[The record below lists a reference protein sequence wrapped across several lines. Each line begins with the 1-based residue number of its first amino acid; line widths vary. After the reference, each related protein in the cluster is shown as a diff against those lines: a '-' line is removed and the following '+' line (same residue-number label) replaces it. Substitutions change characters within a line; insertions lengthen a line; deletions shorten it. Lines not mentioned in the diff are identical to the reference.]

1 MKQKAQNR
9 ATREQL
15 AILRQLNKAGVRYVA
30 FGDYAMNAIDPARAI
45 GNVQLWVEP
54 TKANFE
60 RLDRAIL
67 ELYGPRVLTRT
78 KPEHIDNP
86 QPRKMLTLG
95 DGLQKV
101 GLYPAING
109 FRAEQFDELFT
120 RAKTN
125 RAVLITNRGKL
136 DGSVA
141 YRQLA
146 VPDLYQNV
154 RESTA
159 YHKAWNMQTLEKYA
173 DDNRI
178 DLTPIHSRF
187 SAQPEKATVQT
198 AAKNQ
203 ENASE
208 PGEKDPSEKQTMS
221 KTLPVKMVRDFD
233 TIKRELDLEVVLREY
248 GFVLDTKKSKPG
260 DEWLIYERGEKGAKE
275 RLAVYTGEKYGQKMF
290 VDMNDQ
296 RGWRGDV
303 IKFLERVENGI
314 YRNVFKAV
322 DRIMSSADYVL
333 EKSVSTPLKQV
344 KESLIDTKL
353 REKDL
358 HSRYAIAPLTDT
370 RYLEGRSLRRDVLF
384 SPEFDGRIHN
394 IVYTSEKG
402 TTHRNTSFP
411 MYAQDGHLVSMDIRN
426 ERFKSFPSG
435 ERGEAMW
442 HSNRF
447 YELKSPLTMHGQPAL
462 PAGTVGTVY
471 RRSADTVAFNVVQAG
486 KPQQV
491 QLPLEA
497 ARTLFKEVAAQRI
510 LVAESAI
517 DALSFKQLN
526 PEVEGERRFYM
537 ATGGQ
542 PGSRQLGFIQ
552 QVLDRN
558 PEAQFVIA
566 QDGDNAG
573 LRFAINYL
581 GLQHPAADPALR
593 VKPDIAYSGPN
604 LPPNPLANVLGPKFA
619 FDPDMKTFSDVLK
632 RFDVPEGTLSEG
644 HKLAINHQARFKEIV
659 ASASRPDDYVKVS
672 IEMVQSVIPAF
683 TYARAYGIPM
693 PEEVE
698 KLAQSEYMQ
707 LKMGNEFRVARERA
721 MISSDEMAQRIQH
734 HKDAKLEKDL
744 YSGVNKL
751 ELELRHP
758 LSPGSVGEVAA
769 GQRNDAFLGRFL
781 EEMNRFTKQ
790 FNYNNDPNDKEKRVQ
805 EFQRET
811 LVDTQK
817 GEAVTRTRI
826 HFPNDG
832 RLLVKALTLLTDE
845 INGRQGQA
853 LYHVVRPTRQQ
864 KDLNDILQNRQG
876 EALPDSSPLKMGSPP
891 AIRHYT
897 DLKAEKNA
905 RQATVASATEST
917 RTYKATM

>member
-45 GNVQLWVEP
+45 GNVQLWIEP

-60 RLDRAIL
+60 RLDKAIQ
-67 ELYGPRVLTRT
+67 EVYGPRVLTRT
-78 KPEHIDNP
+78 KPEHAENP

-95 DGLQKV
+95 DGPQKV

-109 FRAEQFDELFT
+109 FSPDQFGELFM
-120 RAKTN
+120 RAQTN
-125 RAVLITNRGKL
+125 RAALITNRGKL

-159 YHKAWNMQTLEKYA
+159 YHKAWNIQTLEKYA
-173 DDNRI
+173 DDHRI
-178 DLTPIHSRF
+178 DLTPVRSV
-187 SAQPEKATVQT
+187 SATQTAQETAKTASANPEATAKAT
-198 AAKNQ
+198 
-203 ENASE
+203 ENAQQE
-208 PGEKDPSEKQTMS
+208 PEPTPKPRAEK
-221 KTLPVKMVRDFD
+221 LVRDFD
-233 TIKRELDLEVVLREY
+233 AIKRELDLEVVLRDY
-248 GFVLDTKKSKPG
+248 GFVLDTKKSKPS
-260 DEWLIYERGEKGAKE
+260 DEWLIYERGEKGSKE
-275 RLAVYTGEKYGQKMF
+275 RLAVYTGDKYGQKMF

-322 DRIMSSADYVL
+322 DRIMSSTDYVL
-333 EKSVSTPLKQV
+333 QKSVTAPLKQV
-344 KESLIDTKL
+344 KDSLIDTKL

-358 HSRYAIAPLTDT
+358 HDRYAIAPLTDT
-370 RYLEGRSLRRDVLF
+370 RYLAGRSLHKDVLF
-384 SPEFDGRIHN
+384 SPEFNGRIHN
-394 IVYTSEKG
+394 IAYTTEKG

-447 YELKSPLTMHGQPAL
+447 YELKAPLAMHDKPDL
-462 PAGTVGTVY
+462 PTGTVGTVV
-471 RRSADTVAFNVVQAG
+471 RLSPETVSFNFIQDG
-486 KPQQV
+486 EPQQV
-491 QLPLEA
+491 QLPLET
-497 ARTLFKEVAAQRI
+497 ARPAFREVPAQRI

-517 DALSFKQLN
+517 DAMSFKQLN
-526 PEVEGERRFYM
+526 PEAEGERRFYM

-542 PGSRQLGFIQ
+542 PGSRQMGFVQ
-552 QVLDRN
+552 KVLDRN
-558 PEAQFVIA
+558 PQAQFVIA

-573 LRFAINYL
+573 LRFGINYL
-581 GLQHPAADPALR
+581 ALQHPAADPALR

-604 LPPNPLANVLGPKFA
+604 LPPNPLTNILGPKFA
-619 FDPDMKTFSDVLK
+619 FDPEIKTFSDVLK
-632 RFDVPEGTLSEG
+632 RFDVPDGNLSEG
-644 HKLAINHQARFKEIV
+644 HKLAINHQARFKEIM
-659 ASASRPDDYVKVS
+659 PDDYVKVS
-672 IEMVQSVIPAF
+672 VEMVQSVIPAF
-683 TYARAYGIPM
+683 TYAKAYGISM
-693 PEEVE
+693 PEEIG

-707 LKMGNEFRVARERA
+707 TKVGNEFRVARERA
-721 MISSDEMAQRIQH
+721 MISPDEMDQRIQY

-751 ELELRHP
+751 DLELRQP
-758 LSPGSVGEVAA
+758 LSPGGAGADVA
-769 GQRNDAFLGRFL
+769 GGRNEAFLHRFMD
-781 EEMNRFTKQ
+781 EMNRFTKQ

-811 LVDTQK
+811 LVDPDQ
-817 GEAVTRTRI
+817 GQAVTRTRI

-845 INGRQGQA
+845 INSRQGQS

-876 EALPDSSPLKMGSPP
+876 EALPDSSPLKMGAPP
-891 AIRHYT
+891 LIKPHT
-897 DLKAEKNA
+897 EIKAQ
-905 RQATVASATEST
+905 QAAQRETVQSASDSA
-917 RTYKATM
+917 RTYKAKL

>member
-15 AILRQLNKAGVRYVA
+15 AILRQLNKAGVRYLA

-45 GNVQLWVEP
+45 GNVQLWIEP
-54 TKANFE
+54 TRANFE
-60 RLDRAIL
+60 RLDTAIK
-67 ELYGPRVLTRT
+67 EVYGPRVLTRSNPDLT
-78 KPEHIDNP
+78 DNP
-86 QPRKMLTLG
+86 QPKKMLTLG
-95 DGLQKV
+95 DGPQKV

-109 FRAEQFDELFT
+109 FEPNEFGELFA
-120 RAKTN
+120 RAQTN
-125 RAVLITNRGKL
+125 RAALITNRGKL

-141 YRQLA
+141 YRQLN

-159 YHKAWNMQTLEKYA
+159 YHKAWNIQTLEKYA
-173 DDNRI
+173 DDHRI
-178 DLTPIHSRF
+178 DLTADNARRTTSEAPDPKQQATAKPATAPDQPAT
-187 SAQPEKATVQT
+187 AQKPDESGTSPKPRAEK
-198 AAKNQ
+198 
-203 ENASE
+203 
-208 PGEKDPSEKQTMS
+208 
-221 KTLPVKMVRDFD
+221 LVRDFNA
-233 TIKRELDLEVVLREY
+233 IKRDLDLEVVLQDY
-248 GFVLDTKKSKPG
+248 GFQLDTKKSKPS
-260 DEWLIYERGEKGAKE
+260 DEWLIYERGEQGSKE
-275 RLAVYTGEKYGQKMF
+275 RLAVYTGDKYGQKMF

-322 DRIMSSADYVL
+322 DRIMSSADYTLQKTV
-333 EKSVSTPLKQV
+333 TAPLKSV

-370 RYLEGRSLRRDVLF
+370 RYLEGRSLQKDVLF
-384 SPEFDGRIHN
+384 SPEFDGRIKN
-394 IVYTSEKG
+394 VAYMSDKG
-402 TTHRNTSFP
+402 TTHHNTAFP

-447 YELKSPLTMHGQPAL
+447 YELTMPLAMHERHAL
-462 PAGTVGTVY
+462 PVGTTGTVY
-471 RRSADTVAFNVVQAG
+471 RHSADTVSFNFVEEG
-486 KPQQV
+486 KPRQV
-491 QLPLEA
+491 QLPLES
-497 ARTLFKEVAAQRI
+497 ARGAFKEVSAQRI

-542 PGSRQLGFIQ
+542 PGSRQMGFIQ
-552 QVLDRN
+552 KVLDRN

-581 GLQHPAADPALR
+581 GLTHPAADPALR
-593 VKPDIAYSGPN
+593 IKPEIAYSGPN
-604 LPPNPLANVLGPKFA
+604 LPPNPLANVLGPKFV
-619 FDPDMKTFSDVLK
+619 FDPEVKSFSDVLK
-632 RFDVPEGTLSEG
+632 RFDIADGTLSEG
-644 HKLAINHQARFKEIV
+644 HKLAINHQARFKEIM
-659 ASASRPDDYVKVS
+659 PDDYVKGAV
-672 IEMVQSVIPAF
+672 EMVQSVIPAF
-683 TYARAYGIPM
+683 VYAKAYGVPLM
-693 PEEVE
+693 EEVG
-698 KLAQSEYMQ
+698 KLAQSEYITG
-707 LKMGNEFRVARERA
+707 KVGNEFRFARERA
-721 MISSDEMAQRIQH
+721 MISADEMGNRIQH

-751 ELELRHP
+751 ELELRQP
-758 LSPGSVGEVAA
+758 LTPAA
-769 GQRNDAFLGRFL
+769 GGSDKAQQRNDAFLGRFL
-781 EEMNRFTKQ
+781 DEMNRFTKQ
-790 FNYNNDPNDKEKRVQ
+790 FHYNGDANDKEKKVQ

-811 LVDTQK
+811 LLDGQL
-817 GEAVTRTRI
+817 GQAVTRTRI

-832 RLLVKALTLLTDE
+832 RLLVKALTMLTEE
-845 INGRQGQA
+845 INQRQGQS

-864 KDLNDILQNRQG
+864 KDLNDVLQNRQG
-876 EALPDSSPLKMGSPP
+876 EPLPDSSPLKVGAPP
-891 AIRHYT
+891 TIRSQRDNKVEPSVKQT
-897 DLKAEKNA
+897 TPEPVAETG
-905 RQATVASATEST
+905 RSY
-917 RTYKATM
+917 RTKL

>member
-15 AILRQLNKAGVRYVA
+15 AIMRHLNKAGVRYLA

-45 GNVQLWVEP
+45 GNVQLWIEP
-54 TKANFE
+54 TRANFE
-60 RLDRAIL
+60 RLDTAIK
-67 ELYGPRVLTRT
+67 EVYGPRVLTRSNPDLT
-78 KPEHIDNP
+78 DNP
-86 QPRKMLTLG
+86 QPKKMLTLG
-95 DGLQKV
+95 DGPQRV

-109 FRAEQFDELFT
+109 FGAGDFGELFA
-120 RAKTN
+120 RAQTN
-125 RAVLITNRGKL
+125 RAALIINRGKL

-159 YHKAWNMQTLEKYA
+159 YHKAWNIQTLEKYA
-173 DDNRI
+173 DDRRI
-178 DLTPIHSRF
+178 DLTPIGTKQAA
-187 SAQPEKATVQT
+187 SAGEIRQPVGEKAFPQQVKPDSAEPHQKE
-198 AAKNQ
+198 AQ
-203 ENASE
+203 ETG
-208 PGEKDPSEKQTMS
+208 P
-221 KTLPVKMVRDFD
+221 KTKTGKLVRDFD
-233 TIKRELDLEVVLREY
+233 VIKRELDLEVVIRDY
-248 GFVLDTKKSKPG
+248 GFELDSKKSKPG
-260 DEWLIYERGEKGAKE
+260 DEWLIYERGEKNAKE
-275 RLAVYTGEKYGQKMF
+275 RLAVYTGDKYGQKMF

-322 DRIMSSADYVL
+322 DRIMASTDYVL
-333 EKSVSTPLKQV
+333 QKSVTAPLKQV

-370 RYLEGRSLRRDVLF
+370 RYLEGRSLHKNVLQ
-384 SPEFDGRIHN
+384 SPEFDGRIKN
-394 IVYTSEKG
+394 IVYTSDKG
-402 TTHRNTSFP
+402 TTHQNTAFP
-411 MYAQDGHLVSMDIRN
+411 MYAQDGNLVSMDIRN

-447 YELKSPLTMHGQPAL
+447 YELKTPLAIQDKPPLA
-462 PAGTVGTVY
+462 AGTIGTVF
-471 RRSADTVAFNVVQAG
+471 RHNPEIIAFNYVEEG
-486 KPQQV
+486 KPIQV
-491 QLPLEA
+491 QIPLES
-497 ARTLFKEVAAQRI
+497 ARNAFKEVPAQRI

-526 PEVEGERRFYM
+526 PEAEGERRFYM

-542 PGSRQLGFIQ
+542 PGSRQMGFIQ
-552 QVLDRN
+552 KVLDRN

-581 GLQHPAADPALR
+581 GLTHPAADPDLR
-593 VKPDIAYSGPN
+593 LKPQIAYSGPN

-619 FDPDMKTFSDVLK
+619 YDTEIKTFNDVLK
-632 RFDVPEGTLSEG
+632 RFDIADGNLSEG
-644 HKLAINHQARFKEIV
+644 HKLAIQHQARFKEIM
-659 ASASRPDDYVKVS
+659 PDDYVKVS
-672 IEMVQSVIPAF
+672 VEMVQSVIPAF
-683 TYARAYGIPM
+683 AYAKAYGIPM
-693 PEEVE
+693 PEEVS
-698 KLAQSEYMQ
+698 KLAQSEYMNT
-707 LKMGNEFRVARERA
+707 KVGNEFRVARERA
-721 MISSDEMAQRIQH
+721 MISPEEMEQRIQH

-751 ELELRHP
+751 ELELRQP
-758 LSPGSVGEVAA
+758 LKPGSTGADTA
-769 GQRNDAFLGRFL
+769 QQRNDQFLGRFL
-781 EEMNRFTKQ
+781 DEMNRFTKH
-790 FNYNNDPNDKEKRVQ
+790 FNYNNDPNDKEKKVQ

-811 LVDTQK
+811 LVDHQQQQ
-817 GEAVTRTRI
+817 AVTRTRI

-832 RLLVKALTLLTDE
+832 RLLVKALTMLTDE
-845 INGRQGQA
+845 INGRQGQE
-853 LYHVVRPTRQQ
+853 LYQIVRPTRQQ

-876 EALPDSSPLKMGSPP
+876 EPLPDSSPLKVGAPP
-891 AIRHYT
+891 TIRSHT
-897 DLKAEKNA
+897 DLKAE
-905 RQATVASATEST
+905 QALKQTSPEGATEPA
-917 RTYKATM
+917 RTYRTKL

>member
-60 RLDRAIL
+60 RLDKAIG
-67 ELYGPRVLTRT
+67 EMYGPRVLTRT

-95 DGLQKV
+95 DGPQKV

-109 FRAEQFDELFT
+109 FGANEFGELFT
-120 RAKTN
+120 RAQTN
-125 RAVLITNRGKL
+125 RAALITNRGKL

-159 YHKAWNMQTLEKYA
+159 YHKAWNIQTLEKYA

-178 DLTPIHSRF
+178 DLKPLRSEKPADALSASTPGRSVVPSEANNAERNP
-187 SAQPEKATVQT
+187 SP
-198 AAKNQ
+198 AASQ
-203 ENASE
+203 SE
-208 PGEKDPSEKQTMS
+208 TKPRGEK
-221 KTLPVKMVRDFD
+221 LVRDFD
-233 TIKRELDLEVVLREY
+233 AIKRELDLEVVLRDY
-248 GFVLDTKKSKPG
+248 GFVLDTKKSKPS
-260 DEWLIYERGEKGAKE
+260 DEWLIYERGEKGSKE
-275 RLAVYTGEKYGQKMF
+275 RLAVYTGDKYGQKMF

-333 EKSVSTPLKQV
+333 EKSVTAPLKQV

-358 HSRYAIAPLTDT
+358 HNRYNIAPLTDT
-370 RYLEGRSLRRDVLF
+370 RYLEGRSLRKDVLS

-394 IVYTSEKG
+394 IAYTTEKG

-426 ERFKSFPSG
+426 ERFKSFPAG

-447 YELKSPLTMHGQPAL
+447 YELKMPLAMHDKPEL
-462 PAGTVGTVY
+462 PAGTIGTVF
-471 RRSADTVAFNVVQAG
+471 RHSADTIAFNFVQEGQA
-486 KPQQV
+486 KQV
-491 QLPLEA
+491 QLPLES
-497 ARTLFKEVAAQRI
+497 ARGAFREVPAQRI

-526 PEVEGERRFYM
+526 PEAEGERRFYM

-542 PGSRQLGFIQ
+542 PGSRQMGFIQ
-552 QVLDRN
+552 KVLDRN

-581 GLQHPAADPALR
+581 GLTHPAADPALR
-593 VKPDIAYSGPN
+593 VKPEIVYSGPN

-619 FDPDMKTFSDVLK
+619 FDPAIKSFDDVLK
-632 RFDVPEGTLSEG
+632 RFDVVDGTLSEG
-644 HKLAINHQARFKEIV
+644 HKLAINHQARFKEIM
-659 ASASRPDDYVKVS
+659 PDDYVKVS
-672 IEMVQSVIPAF
+672 VEMVQSVIPAF
-683 TYARAYGIPM
+683 TYAKAYGIELPG
-693 PEEVE
+693 ELGQ
-698 KLAQSEYMQ
+698 LAKSEYMQ
-707 LKMGNEFRVARERA
+707 TKVGNEFRVARERA
-721 MISSDEMAQRIQH
+721 MISPDEMEQRIQN

-751 ELELRHP
+751 ELELRQP
-758 LSPGSVGEVAA
+758 IQSKGPDDDQ
-769 GQRNDAFLGRFL
+769 QRNDAFLGRFL
-781 EEMNRFTKQ
+781 DEMNRFTKQ

-811 LVDTQK
+811 LVDPDQR
-817 GEAVTRTRI
+817 EAITRTRI

-832 RLLVKALTLLTDE
+832 RLLVKALTMLTDE
-845 INGRQGQA
+845 INSRQGQD
-853 LYHVVRPTRQQ
+853 LYQLVRPTRQQ

-876 EALPDSSPLKMGSPP
+876 EPLPDSSPLKVGAPP
-891 AIRHYT
+891 VIKPHT
-897 DLKAEKNA
+897 ELKAEQAA
-905 RQATVASATEST
+905 RQTPVETAADSAKTF
-917 RTYKATM
+917 RAKI

>member
-15 AILRQLNKAGVRYVA
+15 AILRHLNKAGVRYVA

-45 GNVQLWVEP
+45 GNVQLWIEP
-54 TKANFE
+54 TRANFE
-60 RLDRAIL
+60 RLDNAIQGI
-67 ELYGPRVLTRT
+67 YGPRVLTRT
-78 KPEHIDNP
+78 NPELADNP

-95 DGLQKV
+95 DGPQKV

-109 FRAEQFDELFT
+109 FLPDQFGELFT
-120 RAKTN
+120 RAQTN
-125 RAVLITNRGKL
+125 RAALITNRGKL

-146 VPDLYQNV
+146 VSDLYQNV

-159 YHKAWNMQTLEKYA
+159 YHKAWNIQTLEKYA
-173 DDNRI
+173 DDHRI
-178 DLTPIHSRF
+178 DLTPVRSPLTTQT
-187 SAQPEKATVQT
+187 QPEAPKRVAMDSRDVGEPEQNPKPTEPATKPR
-198 AAKNQ
+198 A
-203 ENASE
+203 
-208 PGEKDPSEKQTMS
+208 EKLM
-221 KTLPVKMVRDFD
+221 RDFD
-233 TIKRELDLEVVLREY
+233 AIKRELDLEVVLRDY
-248 GFVLDTKKSKPG
+248 GFTLDTKKSKPG
-260 DEWLIYERGEKGAKE
+260 DEWLIYERGEKGSKE
-275 RLAVYTGEKYGQKMF
+275 RLAVYTGDKYGQKMF

-322 DRIMSSADYVL
+322 DRIMSSTDYVL
-333 EKSVSTPLKQV
+333 QKSVTAPLKHV
-344 KESLIDTKL
+344 KESLTDTRL

-358 HSRYAIAPLTDT
+358 HDRYAIAPLTDT
-370 RYLEGRSLRRDVLF
+370 RYLEGRSLHRNTLF
-384 SPEFDGRIHN
+384 SPEFAGRIHN
-394 IVYTSEKG
+394 IAYTTVKG
-402 TTHRNTSFP
+402 TPHRNTSFP
-411 MYAQDGHLVSMDIRN
+411 MYAQDGNLVSMDIRN

-447 YELKSPLTMHGQPAL
+447 YELKAPLSMHDKPDL

-471 RRSADTVAFNVVQAG
+471 RHSADTVAFNFVQDG

-497 ARTLFKEVAAQRI
+497 ARPAFKEVPSQRI

-526 PEVEGERRFYM
+526 PEAEGERRFYM

-542 PGSRQLGFIQ
+542 PGSRQIGFIQ
-552 QVLDRN
+552 KVLDRN
-558 PEAQFVIA
+558 PQAQFVIA

-593 VKPDIAYSGPN
+593 IKPDIAYSGPN
-604 LPPNPLANVLGPKFA
+604 LPPNPLANMLGPKFA
-619 FDPDMKTFSDVLK
+619 FDPEVKTFDDVLK
-632 RFDVPEGTLSEG
+632 RFDVPGGTLSEG
-644 HKLAINHQARFKEIV
+644 HTLAINHQARFKETM
-659 ASASRPDDYVKVS
+659 PDDYVKVS
-672 IEMVQSVIPAF
+672 VEMVQSVIPAF
-683 TYARAYGIPM
+683 TYAKAYAIPLS
-693 PEEVE
+693 EEIG

-707 LKMGNEFRVARERA
+707 TKVGNEFRVARERA
-721 MISSDEMAQRIQH
+721 MISPDEMEQRIQH

-744 YSGVNKL
+744 YSGINKL
-751 ELELRHP
+751 ELELRQP
-758 LSPGSVGEVAA
+758 LKPGSLGGEGA
-769 GQRNDAFLGRFL
+769 GERNEAFLSRFMD
-781 EEMNRFTKQ
+781 EMNRFTKQ
-790 FNYNNDPNDKEKRVQ
+790 FNYNNDPGDKEKRVQ

-811 LVDTQK
+811 LTDPDR
-817 GEAVTRTRI
+817 GESVTHTRI

-853 LYHVVRPTRQQ
+853 LYQVVRPTRQQ
-864 KDLNDILQNRQG
+864 KDLNDVLQNRQG
-876 EALPDSSPLKMGSPP
+876 EALPDSSPLKVGVPP
-891 AIRHYT
+891 TIKHHSE
-897 DLKAEKNA
+897 LKAE
-905 RQATVASATEST
+905 QAAQRETVQSPSEFA
-917 RTYKATM
+917 RTYKAKL